1 MRITTHV
8 FLLGAAA
15 LTALSGCTVKD
26 IDQPALAGPSTFAHS
41 IIMVAD
47 RHTLTQNGVDFT
59 DIRITSVG
67 PTGQSENIPL
77 RAQVFVDGIAQD
89 FGTLSTKTPV
99 TPATVR
105 YTAPAASTLAG
116 AQNPTTVTIAVTPS
130 GNGDFRGEFTRQLD
144 IRLEP
149 QGVILPSNPS
159 LVAAF
164 TFTPT
169 QPEAFQTVN
178 FDASTSTNS
187 GAACALSCTYA
198 WNFGDGTTASGLT
211 TTKAFTAPGNFSV
224 QLTVTDSR
232 GAAASVVR
240 VVTAA
245 NPAAPTG
252 AIVVTPTPPVGTGT
266 TVFFNASNVQWAG
279 RTITGYS
286 WNFGDGRT
294 GSGVTTTHQ
303 YSGVGTYTVVLT
315 VTDSAGAQQR
325 VQTTVSVTATGGA
338 VANLTAS
345 TTSPRVNQRVVF
357 DATTSTPST
366 GASIVNYR
374 FIWGDGGEETS
385 NVGLQSHTYT
395 STGTFTVT
403 VVVTDSNGKTASRSV
418 TVTVAP

>member
-1 MRITTHV
+1 
-8 FLLGAAA
+8 
-15 LTALSGCTVKD
+15 
-26 IDQPALAGPSTFAHS
+26 
-41 IIMVAD
+41 
-47 RHTLTQNGVDFT
+47 
-59 DIRITSVG
+59 
-67 PTGQSENIPL
+67 
-77 RAQVFVDGIAQD
+77 
-89 FGTLSTKTPV
+89 
-99 TPATVR
+99 
-105 YTAPAASTLAG
+105 
-116 AQNPTTVTIAVTPS
+116 
-130 GNGDFRGEFTRQLD
+130 
-144 IRLEP
+144 
-149 QGVILPSNPS
+149 
-159 LVAAF
+159 
-164 TFTPT
+164 
-169 QPEAFQTVN
+169 
-178 FDASTSTNS
+178 
-187 GAACALSCTYA
+187 
-198 WNFGDGTTASGLT
+198 
-211 TTKAFTAPGNFSV
+211 
-224 QLTVTDSR
+224 
-232 GAAASVVR
+232 
-240 VVTAA
+240 
-245 NPAAPTG
+245 
-252 AIVVTPTPPVGTGT
+252 VGTGT